1 MRRIRNDRKTER
13 ERKNEKKE
21 KRRTARRALN
31 RRKIERRSRRQR
43 IVEVGGID
51 GWKTLRGIG
60 RKRSGCWQAE
70 GDEYDSGAAA

>member
-1 MRRIRNDRKTER
+1 M
-13 ERKNEKKE
+13 
-21 KRRTARRALN
+21 
-31 RRKIERRSRRQR
+31 
-43 IVEVGGID
+43 VEVGGID